1 MTHRWIL
8 IRSYLFER
16 KKQTLLAILGVA
28 FGVAAYISM
37 SSMMNGFQKNFIEQV
52 IDINAHITVKVR
64 EEPRAAKILDL
75 VYPGELFEILGSKPP
90 LKRDKIL
97 NSNWI
102 LQNYQRH
109 DEIIGVAPHLVGQVI
124 ISFANLQRSATLIGI
139 DPVFEPRA
147 SLIEKFL
154 QYGALNVLLTNRTGI
169 ILGRLLAQDLGI
181 DFPGKKITLTFPNG
195 KSELFTVVDIFN
207 SGITALDQA
216 RAYVNIRTYQAL
228 SERLNEVN
236 EIIFR
241 IKDVD
246 MAEALSKKIQQESGY
261 YAESWQKAYQNF
273 LTIFKI
279 QNYTIYMI
287 VGAILIVSAF
297 GIFNITMMLIVEK
310 KKDIAILTALGFST
324 RDIQFIFSKL
334 GLIIG
339 ILGSAVGCLFGFLIQ
354 EWLESFEF
362 DVEGLVRAKGFV
374 LDRWHGYY
382 WLGAVFGTIL
392 SSIAGV
398 YPAKKAASLNPVEI
412 FRSG

>member
-1 MTHRWIL
+1 M
-8 IRSYLFER
+8 
-16 KKQTLLAILGVA
+16 
-28 FGVAAYISM
+28 
-37 SSMMNGFQKNFIEQV
+37 
-52 IDINAHITVKVR
+52 
-64 EEPRAAKILDL
+64 
-75 VYPGELFEILGSKPP
+75 
-90 LKRDKIL
+90 
-97 NSNWI
+97 
-102 LQNYQRH
+102 
-109 DEIIGVAPHLVGQVI
+109 
-124 ISFANLQRSATLIGI
+124 
-139 DPVFEPRA
+139 
-147 SLIEKFL
+147 
-154 QYGALNVLLTNRTGI
+154 
-169 ILGRLLAQDLGI
+169 
-181 DFPGKKITLTFPNG
+181 
-195 KSELFTVVDIFN
+195 
-207 SGITALDQA
+207 
-216 RAYVNIRTYQAL
+216 

-236 EIIFR
+236 EIICR

-354 EWLESFEF
+354 EWLEPFEF